1 MPARGSCWIDFC
13 RKAWR
18 RNSFTRTNTSLGL
31 GIVMHP
37 VISLV
42 VAVSTIAYASIAAA
56 QTYPAKPVRMIVA
69 FPPGGPTD
77 LVGRIIAAKVAEQTG
92 QQFIVENRA
101 GAGGNI
107 GSEFVAKAAPDGYT
121 ILYNTSGITIAQS
134 VYPKL
139 GYDVMRD
146 FAPVL
151 LAATVPLVLVAH
163 PSLPTKSVQ
172 EFVAY
177 AKAQNGKINY
187 ASSGTGVITHLA
199 GAAFVKE
206 LGIAATH
213 VPYKGSAPAIADVVS
228 GQAQFMIDTVNT
240 PLGFIRDGRLRALA
254 VAMPKRS
261 TLLPDVP
268 TFNETVMPNFEMSA
282 WQGVVAPAGTPKQA
296 IDRLNTEFNKAVQNA
311 DVRAKLANQ
320 GAEPLGGTVAEYAAY
335 LKSEITRFARIV
347 KDAGVKLE

>member
-1 MPARGSCWIDFC
+1 
-13 RKAWR
+13 
-18 RNSFTRTNTSLGL
+18 
-31 GIVMHP
+31 MHH

-42 VAVSTIAYASIAAA
+42 VAVSTIAFASIAAA
-56 QTYPAKPVRMIVA
+56 QPYPAKPVRMIVA

-107 GSEFVAKAAPDGYT
+107 GSELVAKAAPDGYT
-121 ILYNTSGITIAQS
+121 ILYNTSGITIAKS

-139 GYDVMRD
+139 GYDVLKD
-146 FAPVL
+146 FAPVV
-151 LAATVPLVLVAH
+151 LAATVPLVLVANS
-163 PSLPTKSVQ
+163 SLPVKTVQ
-172 EFVAY
+172 DLVAY
-177 AKAQNGKINY
+177 AKAQNGRINY

-282 WQGVVAPAGTPKQA
+282 WQGVVAPAGTPQA
-296 IDRLNTEFNKAVQNA
+296 VIDRLNAEVNKAVQNA
-311 DVRAKLANQ
+311 DVRAKLASQ

>member
-1 MPARGSCWIDFC
+1 MHH
-13 RKAWR
+13 
-18 RNSFTRTNTSLGL
+18 
-31 GIVMHP
+31 IVSP
-37 VISLV
+37 IVAISL
-42 VAVSTIAYASIAAA
+42 AAFACIAGA
-56 QTYPAKPVRMIVA
+56 QSYPVKPVRMIIA

-77 LVGRIIAAKVAEQTG
+77 LVGRIIAAKLTEQTG

-121 ILYNTSGITIAQS
+121 ILYNTSGVTIAQS

-139 GYDVMRD
+139 GYDVVRD
-146 FAPVL
+146 FTPVV
-151 LAATVPLVLVAH
+151 LAATVPLVLVVN
-163 PSLPTKSVQ
+163 PSLPSKSVQ
-172 EFVAY
+172 EFVAH
-177 AKAQNGKINY
+177 AKAQGGKINY

-199 GAAFVKE
+199 GAAFIKE
-206 LGIAATH
+206 MGITATH

-228 GQAQFMIDTVNT
+228 GQAQFMIDTINT
-240 PLGFIRDGRLRALA
+240 PLGFIREGRLRALA

-282 WQGVVAPAGTPKQA
+282 WQGVVAPTGTPQA
-296 IDRLNTEFNKAVQNA
+296 VIERLNAEINKAVQNA

-347 KDAGVKLE
+347 KDANVKLE

>member
-1 MPARGSCWIDFC
+1 M
-13 RKAWR
+13 
-18 RNSFTRTNTSLGL
+18 TRF
-31 GIVMHP
+31 
-37 VISLV
+37 ISLV
-42 VAVSTIAYASIAAA
+42 VATSIVPFASIVTA

-139 GYDVMRD
+139 GYDVLRD

-151 LAATVPLVLVAH
+151 LAATVPLVLVANS
-163 PSLPTKSVQ
+163 SLPVKTVQ
-172 EFVAY
+172 DLVAY
-177 AKAQNGKINY
+177 AKAQKGKINY

-199 GAAFVKE
+199 SAAFVKE
-206 LGIAATH
+206 MGFAATH

-228 GQAQFMIDTVNT
+228 GQAQFMIDTINT

-282 WQGVVAPAGTPKQA
+282 WQGVVAPAGTPQA
-296 IDRLNTEFNKAVQNA
+296 VIERLNAEVNKAVQNA
-311 DVRAKLANQ
+311 DVRAKLASQ

>member
-1 MPARGSCWIDFC
+1 
-13 RKAWR
+13 
-18 RNSFTRTNTSLGL
+18 
-31 GIVMHP
+31 MHP

-42 VAVSTIAYASIAAA
+42 VAVSTIAFASIAAA
-56 QTYPAKPVRMIVA
+56 QPYPAKPVRMIVA

-107 GSEFVAKAAPDGYT
+107 GSELVAKAAPDGYT

-139 GYDVMRD
+139 GYNVLTD
-146 FAPVL
+146 FAPVV
-151 LAATVPLVLVAH
+151 LAATVPLVLVANS
-163 PSLPTKSVQ
+163 SLPVKTVQ
-172 EFVAY
+172 DLVAY
-177 AKAQNGKINY
+177 AKAQNGRINY

-268 TFNETVMPNFEMSA
+268 TFHETVMPNFEMSA
-282 WQGVVAPAGTPKQA
+282 WQGVVAPAGTPQA
-296 IDRLNTEFNKAVQNA
+296 VIERLNAEVNKAVQNA
-311 DVRAKLANQ
+311 DVRAKLASQ

>member
-1 MPARGSCWIDFC
+1 
-13 RKAWR
+13 
-18 RNSFTRTNTSLGL
+18 
-31 GIVMHP
+31 MHP
-37 VISLV
+37 VVSLF
-42 VAVSTIAYASIAAA
+42 VAASAIAFASIATA
-56 QTYPAKPVRMIVA
+56 QPYPAKPVRMIVA

-77 LVGRIIAAKVAEQTG
+77 LVGRIIAAKMGEQTG

-139 GYDVMRD
+139 GYDVLRD
-146 FAPVL
+146 FTPVV
-151 LAATVPLVLVAH
+151 LAATVPLVLVANS
-163 PSLPTKSVQ
+163 SLPVKTVQ
-172 EFVAY
+172 DLVAY
-177 AKAQNGKINY
+177 AKAQKGKINY

-206 LGIAATH
+206 MGFAATH

-282 WQGVVAPAGTPKQA
+282 WQGVVAPTGTPQPV
-296 IDRLNTEFNKAVQNA
+296 IDRLNAEFNKAVQNA

-347 KDAGVKLE
+347 KDAEVKLE

>member
-1 MPARGSCWIDFC
+1 MHRII
-13 RKAWR
+13 
-18 RNSFTRTNTSLGL
+18 SFTVAA
-31 GIVMHP
+31 GI
-37 VISLV
+37 SSF
-42 VAVSTIAYASIAAA
+42 AFIATA

-77 LVGRIIAAKVAEQTG
+77 LVGRIIAAKVAEQTN
-92 QQFIVENRA
+92 QQFFVENRA

-172 EFVAY
+172 EFVAW
-177 AKAQNGKINY
+177 ARSQNGKVNY

-206 LGIAATH
+206 MGIAATH
-213 VPYKGSAPAIADVVS
+213 VPYKGSAPGIADVVS
-228 GQAQFMIDTVNT
+228 GQAHFMIDTINT

-282 WQGVVAPAGTPKQA
+282 WQGVVAPAGTPRA
-296 IDRLNTEFNKAVQNA
+296 VIERLNAEFNKAVQNA

>member
-1 MPARGSCWIDFC
+1 MKTFVM
-13 RKAWR
+13 
-18 RNSFTRTNTSLGL
+18 RT
-31 GIVMHP
+31 
-37 VISLV
+37 VIALV
-42 VAVSTIAYASIAAA
+42 VAASTISFASITAA
-56 QTYPAKPVRMIVA
+56 QTYSAKPVRMIVA

-77 LVGRIIAAKVAEQTG
+77 LVGRVIAAKLGEQTG

-121 ILYNTSGITIAQS
+121 ILYNTSGVTIAQS

-139 GYDVMRD
+139 GYDVLKD
-146 FAPVL
+146 FAPVV

-163 PSLPTKSVQ
+163 PSVPVTTVQ
-172 EFVAY
+172 EFVVH
-177 AKAQNGKINY
+177 AKAQSGKFNY
-187 ASSGTGVITHLA
+187 ASAGTGNITHLA

-206 LGIAATH
+206 MGIAATH

-228 GQAQFMIDTVNT
+228 GHAQFMIDAINT
-240 PLGFIRDGRLRALA
+240 PLGFIRDGRLRVLA

-282 WQGVVAPAGTPKQA
+282 WQGVLAPVGTPQA
-296 IDRLNTEFNKAVQNA
+296 AIERLNAEVNRAVQSA
-311 DVRAKLANQ
+311 DVRARLANQ

-335 LKSEITRFARIV
+335 LKSEITRFSRIV

>member
-1 MPARGSCWIDFC
+1 
-13 RKAWR
+13 
-18 RNSFTRTNTSLGL
+18 
-31 GIVMHP
+31 MHP

-42 VAVSTIAYASIAAA
+42 VAVNTIAFVSIAAA
-56 QTYPAKPVRMIVA
+56 QPYPVKPVRMIVA

-139 GYDVMRD
+139 GYDVLRD

-151 LAATVPLVLVAH
+151 LAATVPLVLVANS
-163 PSLPTKSVQ
+163 SLPVKTVQ
-172 EFVAY
+172 DLVAY

-199 GAAFVKE
+199 GATFVKE
-206 LGIAATH
+206 MGFAAAH

-228 GQAQFMIDTVNT
+228 GQAHFMIDTINT

-282 WQGVVAPAGTPKQA
+282 WQGVVAPAGTPQA
-296 IDRLNTEFNKAVQNA
+296 VIDRLNAEFNQAVQSA

-335 LKSEITRFARIV
+335 LRSEITRFARIV
-347 KDAGVKLE
+347 KDAGAKLE

>member
-1 MPARGSCWIDFC
+1 MGAQSY
-13 RKAWR
+13 
-18 RNSFTRTNTSLGL
+18 
-31 GIVMHP
+31 P
-37 VISLV
+37 V
-42 VAVSTIAYASIAAA
+42 
-56 QTYPAKPVRMIVA
+56 KPVRIIIA

-77 LVGRIIAAKVAEQTG
+77 LVGRIIAAKLTEQTG

-121 ILYNTSGITIAQS
+121 ILYNTSGVTIAQS

-139 GYDVMRD
+139 GYDVVRD
-146 FAPVL
+146 FAPVV
-151 LAATVPLVLVAH
+151 LAATVPLVLVVN
-163 PSLPTKSVQ
+163 PSLPSKSVQ
-172 EFVAY
+172 EFVAH
-177 AKAQNGKINY
+177 AKAQGGKINY

-199 GAAFVKE
+199 GAAFIKE
-206 LGIAATH
+206 MGITATH

-228 GQAQFMIDTVNT
+228 GQAQFMIDTINT
-240 PLGFIRDGRLRALA
+240 PLGFIREGRLRALA

-282 WQGVVAPAGTPKQA
+282 WQGVVAPTGTPQA
-296 IDRLNTEFNKAVQNA
+296 VIERLNAEINKAVQNA

-347 KDAGVKLE
+347 KDANVKLE